1 MLTIETKELEISLEL
16 KRKVE
21 MICKFACAKP
31 TITNGNIKSIKGT
44 NIAYVK
50 PHIININNIDY
61 LMFNEFDDIFINGY
75 KEKIEFKDL
84 EEYIKSDKRW
94 WFITII

>member
-1 MLTIETKELEISLEL
+1 MLTIETKELEISIEL

-50 PHIININNIDY
+50 PHIIKVNNIEY
-61 LMFNEFDDIFINGY
+61 LMFDECGDIFVNGY
-75 KEKIEFKDL
+75 NEKIKFKDF
-84 EEYIKSDKRW
+84 ENHIKSH
-94 WFITII
+94 F

>member
-50 PHIININNIDY
+50 PHIIKVNNIEY
-61 LMFNEFDDIFINGY
+61 LMFDECDDIFVNGY
-75 KEKIEFKDL
+75 DEKIKFKDF
-84 EEYIKSDKRW
+84 ETYIKSH
-94 WFITII
+94 F

>member
-31 TITNGNIKSIKGT
+31 TFTNGNIKSIKET
-44 NIAYVK
+44 
-50 PHIININNIDY
+50 
-61 LMFNEFDDIFINGY
+61 
-75 KEKIEFKDL
+75 
-84 EEYIKSDKRW
+84 
-94 WFITII
+94 